1 MHRTACALTALLVAT
16 AAHAVQQRDLDG
28 DGVADAV
35 YDEATGLSWQ
45 ADAGAMMGSWYHAL
59 EEAQRGGWFLP
70 CVADMRT
77 LLHDSLGLPAGG
89 WYGEEPSPFRNLNGG
104 FYWTADGFVDDSWY
118 AWSGYTMAT
127 DQVVPLD
134 IGDTALVWLAY
145 SGDVAAVAP
154 APEPTTWA
162 LMAVGL
168 AALLAVRAR
177 SQALPAAPR

>member
-1 MHRTACALTALLVAT
+1 MHRTACALALLVAT
-16 AAHAVQQRDLDG
+16 AVHAVQQRDLDG

-45 ADAGAMMGSWYHAL
+45 ADAGAMQGSWVYAT

-89 WYGEEPSPFRNLNGG
+89 WAGEEPSPFRNLNGG
-104 FYWTADGFVDDSWY
+104 AYWTADGFVDPEWGY
-118 AWSGYTMAT
+118 TWSGYEMHT
-127 DQVVPLD
+127 DQATALYL
-134 IGDTALVWLAY
+134 GDTAKVWLAY
-145 SGDVAAVAP
+145 QGDVAAAVSP

-162 LMAVGL
+162 LMGDRKSV
-168 AALLAVRAR
+168 V
-177 SQALPAAPR
+177 